1 MVTYFQVTEISEN
14 PGNQCKFGGIKSVTG
29 QKQTGISKKKT
40 ISQSI
45 HTPHSIHPTA
55 MNILIVF

>member
-29 QKQTGISKKKT
+29 QKQTGISKKKK
-40 ISQSI
+40 QSVNRFI
-45 HTPHSIHPTA
+45 HHIQFTQPP
-55 MNILIVF
+55 